1 MMVSVLLNAIVV
13 VVVTIITI
21 ILVVVVVAF
30 VVFSNDAP
38 IRHGR
43 ESIERTVGRAE

>member
-21 ILVVVVVAF
+21 ILVVVVAF